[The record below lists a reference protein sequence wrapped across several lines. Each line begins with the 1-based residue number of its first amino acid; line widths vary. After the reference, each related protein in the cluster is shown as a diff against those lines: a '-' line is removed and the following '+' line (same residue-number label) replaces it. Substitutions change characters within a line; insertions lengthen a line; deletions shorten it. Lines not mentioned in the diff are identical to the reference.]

1 MGTLVGSPGQED
13 PGALFARDTEQGC
26 KIQAA
31 PALSREL
38 SVCPSVGPLRNLLDL
53 HWSLTQ
59 IDIHELPCGD
69 SLRSVPSIV
78 SNCHTVRPQI
88 RQASGLVT
96 SRVIETKLF
105 QVNLRAVQEEGETD
119 RSQ

>member
-88 RQASGLVT
+88 RQASGLVS

-105 QVNLRAVQEEGETD
+105 QINLRAVQEEGETD

>member
-1 MGTLVGSPGQED
+1 LAVSPRQED
-13 PGALFARDTEQGC
+13 PGALFAHDTDESR
-26 KIQAA
+26 KVPAA
-31 PALSREL
+31 QALSREL

-53 HWSLTQ
+53 HRPLTQ

-69 SLRSVPSIV
+69 SLGSVPSIV
-78 SNCHTVRPQI
+78 SNCHTFRPQI

-105 QVNLRAVQEEGETD
+105 QINLRAVQEEGETD